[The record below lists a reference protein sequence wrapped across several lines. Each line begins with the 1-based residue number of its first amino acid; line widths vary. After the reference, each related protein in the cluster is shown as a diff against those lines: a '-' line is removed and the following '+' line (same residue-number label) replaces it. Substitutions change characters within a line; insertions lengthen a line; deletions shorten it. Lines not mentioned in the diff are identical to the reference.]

1 MQSNKKL
8 DDFIVMFSR
17 KISDFMETKND
28 RLLKNMI
35 EILMKRKKFAL
46 DQDLWREL
54 YLQSIYFYKNNH
66 IASIPAIFVTKHN
79 EILPFYMKQKIGEID
94 CTILRFD
101 THSDLNYIKGSA
113 RLPLLYKKYT
123 STNNEKYITEAQEI
137 VWDIGASKSGVLMT
151 TGIKDVIWG
160 MPSWVPDRQID
171 IEFFIK
177 NNKTNLSLRTTCTED
192 YNDIDFDYSIRVP
205 PQTISKK
212 YKKIQTGR
220 LSQRSFQNI
229 ISMIS
234 KNGKNYILDVDLD
247 YFVCNGQKFDKSYC
261 ETPFDLQSYYRT
273 KEIFFNQNTPRNQGQ
288 QTQELLRYENSLLKE
303 IEKINKR
310 IKLFLRLINNIKKRG
325 LIPCYISI
333 CDSSNVLFQNCKN
346 CNSTSNGYVPMNLA
360 LYVHTKVV
368 NGLTKIF

>member
-8 DDFIVMFSR
+8 DNFIVSFSR
-17 KISDFMETKND
+17 KMSEFVETKSNI
-28 RLLKNMI
+28 LLKNMI
-35 EILMKRKKFAL
+35 EMLMKRKKFAL

-66 IASIPAIFVTKHN
+66 IASIPSVFVTKHN
-79 EILPFYMKQKIGEID
+79 EILPFYMKQKISETD

-101 THSDLNYIKGSA
+101 THSDLNFIKGSA
-113 RLPLLYKKYT
+113 RLPLLYKKYS
-123 STNNEKYITEAQEI
+123 STNNQKYIDEAQEI

-177 NNKTNLSLRTTCTED
+177 NNKKNLSLRTTCSED

-212 YKKIQTGR
+212 YRKIQTGR
-220 LSQRSFQNI
+220 LTLRSFEKI
-229 ISMIS
+229 IEMIS
-234 KNGKNYILDVDLD
+234 KNGKKYILDVDLD

-261 ETPFDLQSYYRT
+261 DTPFDLQSYDRT
-273 KEIFFNQNTPRNQGQ
+273 KEISFNQNVPRNHGQ
-288 QTQELLRYENSLLKE
+288 QTQELLRYEKSLLTE

-325 LIPCYISI
+325 LIPCCISI

-346 CNSTSNGYVPMNLA
+346 CNSISNGYVPMNLA